1 MMFERY
7 EYIMLV
13 PPLVIFYNLS
23 LIFLLSLLIYS
34 ICCLMIFKEKF
45 VLLEQEV
52 ENYSE
57 WARLISRY

>member
-57 WARLISRY
+57 